1 MRHHHFG
8 HDRGHGH
15 DHGGRSPHGHHG
27 WGRHGRGEGG
37 RSRRFFDHGDLRLVI
52 LAMLG
57 EAPRHGYELIKAL
70 EDMTGGAY
78 SPSPG
83 VIYPTLTLLEEQG
96 LAAAEADGAKK
107 LYAITDA
114 GRAALEAEKPM
125 VDALFQRMA
134 ATSADRSAYVP
145 RFVRAMENLK
155 TAIRLKLS
163 SGGLD
168 ETTIDA
174 IADAIDEAARKVER
188 A

>member
-1 MRHHHFG
+1 MRHHYG
-8 HDRGHGH
+8 HWGH
-15 DHGGRSPHGHHG
+15 HGRHHG
-27 WGRHGRGEGG
+27 WGERHGRDGS

-52 LAMLG
+52 LALLA

-70 EDMTGGAY
+70 EDLTGGAY

-96 LAAAEADGAKK
+96 LATAEADGAKK
-107 LYAITDA
+107 LYSATEA
-114 GRAALEAEKPM
+114 GHAALEGEKAA

-134 ATSADRSAYVP
+134 ETSEHRSAYAP

-155 TAIRLKLS
+155 TAIRLKLAQ
-163 SGGLD
+163 GGLD
-168 ETTIDA
+168 EKTIDA
-174 IADAIDEAARKVER
+174 IADAIDEAARAVER

>member
-1 MRHHHFG
+1 MRHHHHG
-8 HDRGHGH
+8 HEGHEGHG
-15 DHGGRSPHGHHG
+15 RHG

-37 RSRRFFDHGDLRLVI
+37 RPRRLFDHGDLRLVI

-57 EAPRHGYELIKAL
+57 QAPRHGYELIKAL

-96 LAAAEADGAKK
+96 LATAEADGAKK
-107 LYAITDA
+107 LYSITDA
-114 GRAALEAEKPM
+114 GRAALQAEGGM
-125 VDALFQRMA
+125 VDALFRRMA
-134 ATSADRSAYVP
+134 ETMADRSTYAP

-163 SGGLD
+163 QGGLD
-168 ETTIDA
+168 EKTIDA
-174 IADAIDEAARKVER
+174 VADAIDEAARKVER

>member
-1 MRHHHFG
+1 MRHHHDG
-8 HDRGHGH
+8 RGEHRSHGQ
-15 DHGGRSPHGHHG
+15 HG

-37 RSRRFFDHGDLRLVI
+37 RPRRFFDHGDLRLVI
-52 LAMLG
+52 LAMLA

-70 EDMTGGAY
+70 EDLTGGAY

-96 LAAAEADGAKK
+96 LATAEADGAKK
-107 LYAITDA
+107 LYAVTEA
-114 GRAALEAEKPM
+114 GRAALEAERPM
-125 VDALFQRMA
+125 VDALFRRMA
-134 ATSADRSAYVP
+134 ETSADRSAYAP

-163 SGGLD
+163 AGGLD
-168 ETTIDA
+168 EKTIDA